1 MPDEETATVYV
12 LVRSDLPLYAQIV
25 QACHACLE
33 AGREFSLPASLHLV
47 VLSVPDEAALYTGCE
62 QLEAAGTRMRLFYES
77 DARFLTDRI
86 ASSEAGTEAQ
96 AGYTAACSEPIL
108 ETAKKRLFRRYRLW
122 VPSRRLST
130 T

>member
-1 MPDEETATVYV
+1 MPDEEAATVYV
-12 LVRSDLPLYAQIV
+12 LVRSDLPPYAQIV

-62 QLEAAGTRMRLFYES
+62 RLEAARTRMRLFYEPDS
-77 DARFLTDRI
+77 HCLADRVT
-86 ASSEAGTEAQ
+86 ASEAGREAQ
-96 AGYTAACSEPIL
+96 AGYTAACSEPIS
-108 ETAKKRLFRRYRLW
+108 EAAQKRLFRRYRLW
-122 VPSRRLST
+122 APSRRLST